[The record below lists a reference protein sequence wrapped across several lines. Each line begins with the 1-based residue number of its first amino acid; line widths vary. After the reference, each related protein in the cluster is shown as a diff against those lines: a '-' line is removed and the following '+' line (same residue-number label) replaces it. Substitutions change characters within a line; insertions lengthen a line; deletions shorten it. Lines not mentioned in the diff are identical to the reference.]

1 MMSDLPSSGGLSAFF
16 SGDKD
21 LGYLSNQLIPFGIG
35 LRKYSIAVSGV
46 DTLAIS
52 ESASAA
58 KVLSE
63 LYENIPSSGGLTA
76 FLTGKNDISEFGNQL
91 VPFGK
96 SIKEYSFAVDG
107 IKVDAIVSSTD
118 AIQKLVSTIK
128 SMTDLKIDGVKS
140 FQNAVNILGKT
151 NINVAG
157 EDVINSF
164 VKGINAKQSMVS
176 SSISTIANNIVKTIG
191 EKQQMF
197 MSAGEQVINRFM
209 AGINAKIYQLNSNIS
224 KMSSEANTTIRSYHD
239 TFYQSGSYLVQG
251 FANGISANSYKAAAK
266 SKAMASA
273 AITAAKK
280 ELDEHSPSKVFYKI
294 GDFAGIGFINALS
307 DSVKSSYNAGA
318 EVARAAK
325 NGITSSVNKIAD
337 AIDIGIDST
346 PTIRPVLDLSDVSS
360 GVGTLNGM
368 LSLRPSVGVL
378 SNVGSISTMM
388 NQRNQNGSNADVVSA
403 IKDLKKTMDSGLT
416 SEESIEF
423 TVSWVDVEYAIDAEI
438 SVDENDFTAR
448 IRPYCKND
456 DGELVDNIL
465 LSVYRREFDG
475 EFTEIVKDIENYQN
489 VTITDPHPAL
499 DYARYRI
506 VAMTKDT
513 GAISFYDPP
522 GYPVNGKSIII
533 QWDEEWSNFNYS
545 DDDVPEI
552 PPWNGSLLKL
562 PYNIDV
568 SDSYKTD
575 AELVNYIGRKYPVSY
590 YGTQRDSASTW
601 NVDIEKDD
609 EDTLY
614 ALRRLANPSSTI
626 YTTPICD
633 SSWEAVNE
641 VDVGGTNLLVN
652 TLNPVISPTDE
663 RIAIIGQTTDSGLT
677 AYSTSSHE
685 ITEHGYKIII
695 SKDGASY
702 PYFRLGANPTATS
715 GGSLNGLKAGQ
726 TYTISCDVMF
736 KLYSLNTSGTTQKFG
751 IHYFDDSEKTGTFK
765 IKKYTHMNA
774 NDGVDYNTWS
784 PISLT
789 FTVGEKA
796 TMLCITI
803 APYANTNAYFS
814 AGDYIAFRN
823 LKLEKG
829 NKATD
834 WSPAPNDLKK
844 DYDDKIADNINDL
857 RNAIQTKLDLLDDAI
872 EAVVKEDYYTKG
884 DAEDF
889 IESKISEVRQTAN
902 DLTIGFKDFKSD
914 IDMANKKVDSL
925 DAYFRFDSAGYLHI
939 GKNDSNFELVLSN
952 EKISFL
958 DSGNEV
964 AYIEKQK
971 LYINDG
977 EFLGKLIIGKYAF
990 VPRDNGS
997 LDFKKVR

>member
-1 MMSDLPSSGGLSAFF
+1 MELSNDLVSQFAKIANGNDKKKETTIYGTVVKYGGEDYVKIDGSELLTPITSTAAVKDGERVTVSIKNHSATVTGNISSPSASDKDVQNLNGKIQEFDTVIADKVSTKELEAERGRIDSLVSDNIIVKEKLTANEAEIDTLKANDIVVNGKIEANKALIDDLETKKLSAEVADIKYASVENLDATKAKIHDLEADYGDFKALSADKF
-16 SGDKD
+16 SANEAKIKD
-21 LGYLSNQLIPFGIG
+21 LEAKKLSATDADIKYANIDFSNIGKAAMEHFYANSGLIKDVIIDEGTITGNLVGVTIKGDLIEGGTVVADKLVIKGADGLYYKLNTNGVTTETEQTDYNSLNGSIITAKSITATKIAVEDLVAFDATIGGFNITSDSLYSGVKESVDNTTRGIYLDKNGQMAIGDSNQFI
-35 LRKYSIAVSGV
+35 KYYRVSDGSYK
-46 DTLAIS
+46 LAIS
-52 ESASAA
+52 AESITFEAGKKNLNETIDEIKENAVKIV
-58 KVLSE
+58 KVEYSLSE
-63 LYENIPSSGGLTA
+63 
-76 FLTGKNDISEFGNQL
+76 
-91 VPFGK
+91 
-96 SIKEYSFAVDG
+96 
-107 IKVDAIVSSTD
+107 SST
-118 AIQKLVSTIK
+118 TPP
-128 SMTDLKIDGVKS
+128 T
-140 FQNAVNILGKT
+140 
-151 NINVAG
+151 
-157 EDVINSF
+157 
-164 VKGINAKQSMVS
+164 
-176 SSISTIANNIVKTIG
+176 
-191 EKQQMF
+191 
-197 MSAGEQVINRFM
+197 
-209 AGINAKIYQLNSNIS
+209 
-224 KMSSEANTTIRSYHD
+224 
-239 TFYQSGSYLVQG
+239 SGWS
-251 FANGISANSYKAAAK
+251 
-266 SKAMASA
+266 
-273 AITAAKK
+273 
-280 ELDEHSPSKVFYKI
+280 
-294 GDFAGIGFINALS
+294 
-307 DSVKSSYNAGA
+307 
-318 EVARAAK
+318 
-325 NGITSSVNKIAD
+325 
-337 AIDIGIDST
+337 
-346 PTIRPVLDLSDVSS
+346 
-360 GVGTLNGM
+360 
-368 LSLRPSVGVL
+368 
-378 SNVGSISTMM
+378 
-388 NQRNQNGSNADVVSA
+388 
-403 IKDLKKTMDSGLT
+403 
-416 SEESIEF
+416 
-423 TVSWVDVEYAIDAEI
+423 
-438 SVDENDFTAR
+438 
-448 IRPYCKND
+448 
-456 DGELVDNIL
+456 
-465 LSVYRREFDG
+465 
-475 EFTEIVKDIENYQN
+475 
-489 VTITDPHPAL
+489 
-499 DYARYRI
+499 I
-506 VAMTKDT
+506 VA
-513 GAISFYDPP
+513 PEW
-522 GYPVNGKSIII
+522 VNGKYMWQKTTLIMANGVEKSSNPICISGAVGPQGSTGNTGATGKGI
-533 QWDEEWSNFNYS
+533 SSVSVEFYLSTSKTSQTGGSWSSTMPTWSSGKYLWTRNKI
-545 DDDVPEI
+545 V
-552 PPWNGSLLKL
+552 
-562 PYNIDV
+562 
-568 SDSYKTD
+568 
-575 AELVNYIGRKYPVSY
+575 YI
-590 YGTQRDSASTW
+590 
-601 NVDIEKDD
+601 
-609 EDTLY
+609 
-614 ALRRLANPSSTI
+614 NPSSTI

-889 IESKISEVRQTAN
+889 IESKISKVRQTAD
-902 DLTIGFKDFKSD
+902 DLTISFKNFKSD